1 MPATLAD
8 KLALKPDDKVFVVN
22 APKKAPP
29 SLPGVAKAIDLA
41 DAVLVYAVAANEL
54 PKHAA
59 TVQAVPPEARL
70 WICYPKPGKL
80 DTDLGRDKL
89 WAWMKELGFQGDRLV
104 SVDDTWSAFSFKR

>member
-29 SLPGVAKAIDLA
+29 ALPGVAKAIDLA
-41 DAVLVYAVAANEL
+41 DAVLVYAVASNEL
-54 PKHAA
+54 PLHSA
-59 TVQAVPPEARL
+59 TVRSVPPEARL

-80 DTDLGRDKL
+80 ATDLGRDKL
-89 WAWMKELGFQGDRLV
+89 WVWMKELGFEGDRLV